1 MEIETVFQKGDMNM
15 CYKAEKH
22 RQLSIKL
29 SEKLEDVPEFIA
41 DFFDRYKSATTKNCN
56 WGYIRDLLQW
66 LVDKKY
72 IDKDNISTIDKED
85 LNKVSSNHII
95 KYLNGLKDGT
105 IGRKNS
111 LDSLCTKKNVFS
123 SFWNYL
129 FMNKYVEDNIIRH
142 IPGHLYKSEVTQ
154 KEVKVPTDEQV
165 EKFIIRLNDGNNNEF
180 NIIRN
185 LAIVNLIMGSGIRSE
200 ELINL
205 DLKDLFLNGD
215 KPYIMVLGKGKI
227 EQYDKVF
234 ISAKAKSY
242 MEDYLKIREIFA
254 RENNTTSKAVF
265 LSNANRRISKHSI
278 ASFFNRY
285 SDNEIFP
292 HMLRHWVGTKLYEKT
307 KDIVLVQRQLRHSS
321 LETAAKY
328 YVHMD
333 EDCVANAMTQL

>member
-1 MEIETVFQKGDMNM
+1 M

-22 RQLSIKL
+22 RQISIKL

-41 DFFDRYKSATTKNCN
+41 DFFDRYKSAATKNCN

-66 LVDKKY
+66 LLDKKY
-72 IDKDNISTIDKED
+72 IKKENISTISKED
-85 LNKVSSNHII
+85 LNGITSNHII

-111 LDSLCTKKNVFS
+111 LDSIGTKKNVFS

-129 FMNKYVEDNIIRH
+129 FMNKYVDDNIISH

-154 KEVKVPTDEQV
+154 KEVKIPTDKQV

-205 DLKDLFLNGD
+205 DVKDLFLD
-215 KPYIMVLGKGKI
+215 SKEPFIMILGKGKI

-234 ISAKAKSY
+234 ISERAKMY
-242 MEDYLKIREIFA
+242 LEEYLKA
-254 RENNTTSKAVF
+254 RERFVKDNGTKTNALF
-265 LSNANRRISKHSI
+265 LSNENKRISKTAI
-278 ASFFNRY
+278 TSFFNRY
-285 SDNEIFP
+285 SNSEIYP
-292 HMLRHWVGTKLYEKT
+292 HMLRHWVGTKLYEQT

-333 EDCVANAMTQL
+333 ENCVAAAISKL

>member
-1 MEIETVFQKGDMNM
+1 M

-29 SEKLEDVPEFIA
+29 SEKLENVPEFIA
-41 DFFDRYKSATTKNCN
+41 DFFDRYKSAATKNCN

-66 LVDKKY
+66 LINKNY
-72 IDKDNISTIDKED
+72 IEKESISEICQED
-85 LNKVSSNHII
+85 MNKITGNHII

-111 LDSLCTKKNVFS
+111 LDSICTKKNVFS
-123 SFWNYL
+123 SFWNYM
-129 FMNKYVEDNIIRH
+129 FMNKYVDDNVIRH

-154 KEVKVPTDEQV
+154 KEVKIPTDKQV
-165 EKFIIRLNDGNNNEF
+165 EKFLIRLNDGNNNEF

-205 DLKDLFLNGD
+205 DMKDLFLDNE
-215 KPYIMVLGKGKI
+215 KPFIMILGKGKI

-234 ISAKAKSY
+234 ISKNAKNY
-242 MEDYLKIREIFA
+242 MEDYLKVRERFVTS
-254 RENNTTSKAVF
+254 NNVKSEAVF
-265 LSNANRRISKHSI
+265 LSNENKRISKPSI

-285 SDNEIFP
+285 SNSEIFP
-292 HMLRHWVGTKLYEKT
+292 HMLRHWVGTKLYEQT

-333 EDCVANAMTQL
+333 ENCVADAMAEL